1 MLSTTARANARAKA
15 REQEKAVA
23 EGMETVSDQINS
35 NLTRVIVLKQRNFQD
50 EDKPKADTP
59 LDGEKAEEKAD
70 IELEEK
76 PELTFENLPNL
87 SRVTPVQLSYIAFP
101 TDARYQPIRPI
112 PSTSSAAPVARKTK
126 KASDITTSGTR
137 TLTGGGI
144 LLLRDTKPD
153 ETADYIELN
162 PNLERPAPPAAAA
175 AEVSVVATASAGT
188 QASDMEV
195 DDGAEAEVPAPFE
208 YPFGSEGA

>member
-1 MLSTTARANARAKA
+1 MLKRQNH
-15 REQEKAVA
+15 
-23 EGMETVSDQINS
+23 
-35 NLTRVIVLKQRNFQD
+35 QD
-50 EDKPKADTP
+50 EDKPKADAA
-59 LDGEKAEEKAD
+59 LDDEKAEEKAHT
-70 IELEEK
+70 ELEEK
-76 PELTFENLPNL
+76 SEPASENLSNL

-101 TDARYQPIRPI
+101 ADARYQPIRPI
-112 PSTSSAAPVARKTK
+112 PSTSTAAPVARKAK

-137 TLTGGGI
+137 ILTGGGI

-162 PNLERPAPPAAAA
+162 PNLEKPAPPAAIA
-175 AEVSVVATASAGT
+175 AEAPLATAAT
-188 QASDMEV
+188 DAAQPSDMEI